1 MAQPTRSDDQ
11 VVRRRLSHNNLRR
24 KKWRRRQPRA
34 ERKRPRRSGN
44 FSALTFGVL
53 VEHPI
58 FFVPVFFHRR
68 KLLLARRAPRARVSP
83 RSEVAIRRADVP
95 GGRVR
100 WRTGRPRNPS
110 MKGGILYGEEGEGRK
125 EKGGEEEITPPL
137 GEKGD
142 ALRPLF
148 LCTGS
153 GCSRTPPNLSQRGS
167 VPDLNAADHIPRLNT
182 IDDLDAVH
190 HAAKRGVARVQVRL
204 R

>member
-34 ERKRPRRSGN
+34 ERKRPRRSGR

-58 FFVPVFFHRR
+58 FLSRFFPHRR

-83 RSEVAIRRADVP
+83 RSEVATTPGRRA
-95 GGRVR
+95 RR
-100 WRTGRPRNPS
+100 QSALAAGRPRNPPV
-110 MKGGILYGEEGEGRK
+110 KGGILNGEEGEGRK
-125 EKGGEEEITPPL
+125 EEGGEEKVSSLL

-142 ALRPLF
+142 ASASPFFVRALTVATARSSRPRSARGESHPPVEYGPRAR
-148 LCTGS
+148 CRSRHVRTWCS
-153 GCSRTPPNLSQRGS
+153 GRQ
-167 VPDLNAADHIPRLNT
+167 
-182 IDDLDAVH
+182 DAV
-190 HAAKRGVARVQVRL
+190 AASV
-204 R
+204 

>member
-34 ERKRPRRSGN
+34 ERKRPRRSGR

-58 FFVPVFFHRR
+58 FLSRFFPHRR

-83 RSEVAIRRADVP
+83 RSEVATTPGRRA
-95 GGRVR
+95 RR
-100 WRTGRPRNPS
+100 QSALAAGRPRNPPV
-110 MKGGILYGEEGEGRK
+110 KGGILNGEEGEGRK
-125 EKGGEEEITPPL
+125 EKGGEEKVSSLL

-142 ALRPLF
+142 ASASPF
-148 LCTGS
+148 LCTATAGS
-153 GCSRTPPNLSQRGS
+153 SRPRSARGESRLPAEHDRRAPCRSRRDRTWCSARP
-167 VPDLNAADHIPRLNT
+167 
-182 IDDLDAVH
+182 
-190 HAAKRGVARVQVRL
+190 GVAAASV
-204 R
+204 